1 MSEQQER
8 VVFTEEMKETH
19 TILIPMMLPI
29 HFRLIKKLLT
39 MEGYKVEILDSMSHD
54 IINIGVK
61 YVSNDM
67 CYPAQLAIG
76 QLLDG
81 AMNHGYD
88 THKIALLLTQTGG
101 GCRASNY
108 IALLR
113 KALKKANL
121 EYIPVLSFNVVGLE
135 DNPGF
140 KLTKTLLKN
149 AMFAIVYGDM
159 IMNLRNQILPY
170 ASDKSDVEAC
180 VDAVCTRLE
189 QQFENG
195 KGCKKKELRENCKWI
210 LKEFAGIK
218 RIDGRDRKTKVGIV
232 GEIYVKFAPL
242 GNNNLEAFLEKEDCE
257 IVVPGL
263 MDFVLYTADAGIED
277 YYLYG
282 TGHTKAIVSKAI
294 VNYITSLQNTV
305 IDSYKDYPQFKP
317 QTPFKK
323 TKALS
328 KKVIHEGTKMGE
340 GWLLTAEMVELIES
354 GCENIVC
361 TQPFGCLPNHIV
373 GRGMLRKIKSLYPEA
388 NIVPIDYDA
397 SASRVNQEN
406 RIKLMLASTRNITY

>member
-8 VVFTEEMKETH
+8 VVFTEEMKKTH

-29 HFRLIKKLLT
+29 HFRLMKKLLT
-39 MEGYKVEILDSMSHD
+39 MEGYKVDILDSMSHD
-54 IINIGVK
+54 VISTGVK
-61 YVSNDM
+61 YVNNDM

-81 AMNHGYD
+81 AMNKGYD

-113 KALKKANL
+113 KALKRANM
-121 EYIPVLSFNVVGLE
+121 EYIPVLSVNVVGLE

-149 AMFAIVYGDM
+149 IVFAIIYGDM
-159 IMNLRNQILPY
+159 LMSLRNQILPY
-170 ASDKSDVEAC
+170 AANKDDVEAM
-180 VDAVCTRLE
+180 VDKVCTELE
-189 QQFENG
+189 SQFEAG
-195 KGCKKKELRENCKWI
+195 KGCNKKELRQNCKWI
-210 LKEFAGIK
+210 MKDFAGIK
-218 RIDGRDRKTKVGIV
+218 MITGAKKTKVGIV

-242 GNNNLEAFLEKEDCE
+242 GNNNLESFLENEDCE
-257 IVVPGL
+257 VVVPGL
-263 MDFVLYTADAGIED
+263 MDFILYTADAGIED
-277 YYLYG
+277 WYLYG
-282 TGHTKAIVSKAI
+282 TGHTKAVVSKVI
-294 VNYITSLQNTV
+294 VNCIISLQEIV
-305 IDSYKDYPQFKP
+305 RSSYAPYPQFHAP
-317 QTPFKK
+317 TPFKK
-323 TKALS
+323 TKALG
-328 KKVIHEGTKMGE
+328 KQIIHEGTKMGE
-340 GWLLTAEMVELIES
+340 GWLLTAEMAELIES

-373 GRGMLRKIKSLYPEA
+373 GRGMLRKIKSIYPQA

-397 SASRVNQEN
+397 SASKVNQEN
-406 RIKLMLASTRNITY
+406 RIKLMLASTRKIEY

>member
-39 MEGYKVEILDSMSHD
+39 MEGYKVDILDSVSHD
-54 IINIGVK
+54 IISTGVK
-61 YVSNDM
+61 YVNNDM

-113 KALKKANL
+113 KALKRANL

-140 KLTKTLLKN
+140 KLTKSLLKN
-149 AMFAIVYGDM
+149 AMFAIIYGDM
-159 IMNLRNQILPY
+159 IMNLKNQILPY
-170 ASDKSDVEAC
+170 AENKEDVEKT
-180 VDAVCTRLE
+180 VDKVCTELE
-189 QQFENG
+189 HQFENG
-195 KGCKKKELRENCKWI
+195 KGCKRKELRENCPWI
-210 LKEFAGIK
+210 LKEFASIK
-218 RIDGRDRKTKVGIV
+218 QIDGPKKTKVGIV

-242 GNNNLEAFLEKEDCE
+242 GNNNLEAFLEQEDCE
-257 IVVPGL
+257 VVVPGL
-263 MDFVLYTADAGIED
+263 F
-277 YYLYG
+277 
-282 TGHTKAIVSKAI
+282 SFC
-294 VNYITSLQNTV
+294 SRF
-305 IDSYKDYPQFKP
+305 YKVWIIQK
-317 QTPFKK
+317 
-323 TKALS
+323 
-328 KKVIHEGTKMGE
+328 
-340 GWLLTAEMVELIES
+340 
-354 GCENIVC
+354 
-361 TQPFGCLPNHIV
+361 
-373 GRGMLRKIKSLYPEA
+373 
-388 NIVPIDYDA
+388 
-397 SASRVNQEN
+397 
-406 RIKLMLASTRNITY
+406 

>member
-54 IINIGVK
+54 IINTGVK
-61 YVSNDM
+61 YVNNDM

-149 AMFAIVYGDM
+149 AMFAIIYGDM

-170 ASDKSDVEAC
+170 ASDKNDVEAC
-180 VDAVCTRLE
+180 VDAVCSRLE

-195 KGCKKKELRENCKWI
+195 KGCKKK
-210 LKEFAGIK
+210 
-218 RIDGRDRKTKVGIV
+218 
-232 GEIYVKFAPL
+232 
-242 GNNNLEAFLEKEDCE
+242 
-257 IVVPGL
+257 
-263 MDFVLYTADAGIED
+263 
-277 YYLYG
+277 
-282 TGHTKAIVSKAI
+282 
-294 VNYITSLQNTV
+294 
-305 IDSYKDYPQFKP
+305 
-317 QTPFKK
+317 
-323 TKALS
+323 
-328 KKVIHEGTKMGE
+328 
-340 GWLLTAEMVELIES
+340 
-354 GCENIVC
+354 
-361 TQPFGCLPNHIV
+361 
-373 GRGMLRKIKSLYPEA
+373 
-388 NIVPIDYDA
+388 
-397 SASRVNQEN
+397 RV
-406 RIKLMLASTRNITY
+406 A

>member
-1 MSEQQER
+1 
-8 VVFTEEMKETH
+8 MKETH

-39 MEGYKVEILDSMSHD
+39 MEGYKVDILDSMSHD
-54 IINIGVK
+54 VIATGVK
-61 YVSNDM
+61 YVNNDM

-113 KALKKANL
+113 KALKRAGL

-149 AMFAIVYGDM
+149 AMFAIIYGDM
-159 IMNLRNQILPY
+159 IMNLKNQILPY
-170 ASDKSDVEAC
+170 ALDKDEVSAT
-180 VDAVCTRLE
+180 VDRVCTELE
-189 QQFENG
+189 RQFEAG
-195 KGCKKKELRENCKWI
+195 HGCTRKELRKNCPWI
-210 LKEFAGIK
+210 LKEFALIK
-218 RIDGRDRKTKVGIV
+218 TVSGQKKTKVGIV

-257 IVVPGL
+257 VVVPGL

-277 YYLYG
+277 WYLYG
-282 TGHTKAIVSKAI
+282 TGHTKAV
-294 VNYITSLQNTV
+294 VLSL
-305 IDSYKDYPQFKP
+305 
-317 QTPFKK
+317 
-323 TKALS
+323 
-328 KKVIHEGTKMGE
+328 IH
-340 GWLLTAEMVELIES
+340 I
-354 GCENIVC
+354 
-361 TQPFGCLPNHIV
+361 
-373 GRGMLRKIKSLYPEA
+373 
-388 NIVPIDYDA
+388 
-397 SASRVNQEN
+397 
-406 RIKLMLASTRNITY
+406 

>member
-1 MSEQQER
+1 MSDQQER
-8 VVFTEEMKETH
+8 VVFTEEMKKTH

-39 MEGYKVEILDSMSHD
+39 MDGYKVDILDSVSHD
-54 IINIGVK
+54 IISTGVK
-61 YVSNDM
+61 YVNNDM

-113 KALKKANL
+113 KALKRANL
-121 EYIPVLSFNVVGLE
+121 EYIPVLSVNVVGLE

-149 AMFAIVYGDM
+149 VMFAIIYGDM
-159 IMNLRNQILPY
+159 LMSLRNQTLPY
-170 ASDKSDVEAC
+170 AANKDDVEAA
-180 VDAVCTRLE
+180 VDRVCSELE
-189 QQFENG
+189 KQFEAG
-195 KGCKKKELRENCKWI
+195 KACNKKELKQNCKWI
-210 LKEFAGIK
+210 MQEFAGIK
-218 RIDGRDRKTKVGIV
+218 MITGQKKTKVGIV

-242 GNNNLEAFLEKEDCE
+242 GNNNLEAFLEKEGCE
-257 IVVPGL
+257 VVVPGL
-263 MDFVLYTADAGIED
+263 MDFILYTADAGIED
-277 YYLYG
+277 WYLYG
-282 TGHTKAIVSKAI
+282 TGHTKAIVSKFI
-294 VNYITSLQNTV
+294 VNYIISLQEIV
-305 IDSYKDYPQFKP
+305 RSSYDGYPQFHAP
-317 QTPFKK
+317 TPFKK
-323 TKALS
+323 TKALG
-328 KKVIHEGTKMGE
+328 KQIIHEGTKMGE
-340 GWLLTAEMVELIES
+340 GWLLTAEMAELIES
-354 GCENIVC
+354 GCDNIVC

-373 GRGMLRKIKSLYPEA
+373 GRGMLRKIKSLYPQA

-397 SASRVNQEN
+397 SASKVNQEN
-406 RIKLMLASTRNITY
+406 RIKLMLASTRSIDY

>member
-1 MSEQQER
+1 
-8 VVFTEEMKETH
+8 MKETH

-39 MEGYKVEILDSMSHD
+39 MEGYKVDILDSMSPD
-54 IINIGVK
+54 VIATGVK
-61 YVSNDM
+61 YVNNDM

-113 KALKKANL
+113 KALKRAGL

-149 AMFAIVYGDM
+149 AMFAIIYGDM
-159 IMNLRNQILPY
+159 IMNLKNQILPY
-170 ASDKSDVEAC
+170 ALDKDEVSAT
-180 VDAVCTRLE
+180 VDRVCTALE
-189 QQFENG
+189 RQFEAG
-195 KGCKKKELRENCKWI
+195 KGCTRKELRKNCPWI
-210 LKEFAGIK
+210 LGEFAQIK
-218 RIDGRDRKTKVGIV
+218 TVSGQKKTKVGIV

-257 IVVPGL
+257 VVVPGL
-263 MDFVLYTADAGIED
+263 MDFVLYTRRCRHRRLVSLRHRPHKGRCLEVHRQ
-277 YYLYG
+277 LYRFPAE
-282 TGHTKAIVSKAI
+282 HRHRQ
-294 VNYITSLQNTV
+294 LQE
-305 IDSYKDYPQFKP
+305 
-317 QTPFKK
+317 
-323 TKALS
+323 LS
-328 KKVIHEGTKMGE
+328 AV
-340 GWLLTAEMVELIES
+340 
-354 GCENIVC
+354 
-361 TQPFGCLPNHIV
+361 
-373 GRGMLRKIKSLYPEA
+373 
-388 NIVPIDYDA
+388 
-397 SASRVNQEN
+397 
-406 RIKLMLASTRNITY
+406 

>member
-1 MSEQQER
+1 
-8 VVFTEEMKETH
+8 MKETH

-39 MEGYKVEILDSMSHD
+39 MEGYKVDILDSMSHD
-54 IINIGVK
+54 VIATGVK
-61 YVSNDM
+61 YVNNDM

-76 QLLDG
+76 QLLD
-81 AMNHGYD
+81 GYD

-113 KALKKANL
+113 KALKRAGL

-149 AMFAIVYGDM
+149 AMFAIIYGDM
-159 IMNLRNQILPY
+159 IMNLKNQILPY
-170 ASDKSDVEAC
+170 ALDKDEVAAT
-180 VDAVCTRLE
+180 VDRVCTALE
-189 QQFENG
+189 RQFEAG
-195 KGCKKKELRENCKWI
+195 KGCTRKELRKNCPWI
-210 LKEFAGIK
+210 LKEFAQIK
-218 RIDGRDRKTKVGIV
+218 TVSGQKKTKVGIV

-257 IVVPGL
+257 VVVPGL

-277 YYLYG
+277 WYLYG
-282 TGHTKAIVSKAI
+282 TGHTKAVVSKFI
-294 VNYITSLQNTV
+294 VNYIVSLQNTV
-305 IDSYKDYPQFKP
+305 IDSYKNYPQFKT
-317 QTPFKK
+317 QTPFKH

-328 KKVIHEGTKMGE
+328 KKVIHEGTKGE

-373 GRGMLRKIKSLYPEA
+373 GRGMLRKIKELYPQA

-397 SASRVNQEN
+397 SASKVNQEN
-406 RIKLMLASTRNITY
+406 RIKLMLASTKNISY

>member
-1 MSEQQER
+1 
-8 VVFTEEMKETH
+8 MKETH

-29 HFRLIKKLLT
+29 HFRLIKNT
-39 MEGYKVEILDSMSHD
+39 DTEGYKVDILDSMSHD
-54 IINIGVK
+54 VIATGVK
-61 YVSNDM
+61 YVNNDM

-113 KALKKANL
+113 KALKRAGL

-149 AMFAIVYGDM
+149 AMFAIIYGDM
-159 IMNLRNQILPY
+159 IMNLKNQILPY
-170 ASDKSDVEAC
+170 ALDKDEVSATVDRVCSELERQFEAGHG
-180 VDAVCTRLE
+180 CTR
-189 QQFENG
+189 
-195 KGCKKKELRENCKWI
+195 KELRKNCPWI
-210 LKEFAGIK
+210 LGEFAQIK
-218 RIDGRDRKTKVGIV
+218 TVSGQKKTKVGIV

-257 IVVPGL
+257 VVVPGL

-277 YYLYG
+277 WYLYG
-282 TGHTKAIVSKAI
+282 TGHTKAVVSKFI
-294 VNYITSLQNTV
+294 VNYIVSLQNTV
-305 IDSYKDYPQFKP
+305 IDSYKNYPQFKP
-317 QTPFKK
+317 QTPFKH

-328 KKVIHEGTKMGE
+328 KKV
-340 GWLLTAEMVELIES
+340 
-354 GCENIVC
+354 
-361 TQPFGCLPNHIV
+361 
-373 GRGMLRKIKSLYPEA
+373 
-388 NIVPIDYDA
+388 
-397 SASRVNQEN
+397 
-406 RIKLMLASTRNITY
+406 STRAPRWAKAGCSPQKWSSSSNPAAKTSSAPSPLAVCQTTSSAAACCARSRSSIHRPISCRSTTTPAPARSTRRTASSSCSRRRKTSRIDIRTTSNILLLEVVF

>member
-1 MSEQQER
+1 
-8 VVFTEEMKETH
+8 MKETH

-39 MEGYKVEILDSMSHD
+39 MEGYKVDILDSMSHD
-54 IINIGVK
+54 VIATGVK
-61 YVSNDM
+61 YVNNDM

-113 KALKKANL
+113 KALKRAGL

-149 AMFAIVYGDM
+149 AMFAIIYGDM
-159 IMNLRNQILPY
+159 IMNLKNQILPY
-170 ASDKSDVEAC
+170 ALDKDEVSAT
-180 VDAVCTRLE
+180 VDRVCTELE
-189 QQFENG
+189 RQFEAG
-195 KGCKKKELRENCKWI
+195 HGCTRKELRKNCPWI
-210 LKEFAGIK
+210 LKEFAQIK
-218 RIDGRDRKTKVGIV
+218 TVSGQKKTKVGIV

-257 IVVPGL
+257 VVVPGL

-277 YYLYG
+277 WYLYG
-282 TGHTKAIVSKAI
+282 TGHTKAVVSKFI
-294 VNYITSLQNTV
+294 VNYIVSLQNTV
-305 IDSYKDYPQFKP
+305 IDSYKNYPQFKP
-317 QTPFKK
+317 QTPFKH

-373 GRGMLRKIKSLYPEA
+373 GRGMLRKIKELYPQA

-397 SASRVNQEN
+397 STSKVNQEN
-406 RIKLMLASTRNITY
+406 RIKLMLASTKNISY

>member
-54 IINIGVK
+54 IINTGVK
-61 YVSNDM
+61 YVNNDM

-149 AMFAIVYGDM
+149 AMFAIIYGDM

-257 IVVPGL
+257 VVVPGL

-317 QTPFKK
+317 QTLFKK

>member
-1 MSEQQER
+1 
-8 VVFTEEMKETH
+8 MKETH

-39 MEGYKVEILDSMSHD
+39 MEGYKVDILDSMSHD
-54 IINIGVK
+54 VIATGVK
-61 YVSNDM
+61 YVNNDM

-81 AMNHGYD
+81 AM
-88 THKIALLLTQTGG
+88 TQTGG

-113 KALKKANL
+113 KALKRAGL

-149 AMFAIVYGDM
+149 AMFAIIYGDM
-159 IMNLRNQILPY
+159 IMNLKNQILPY
-170 ASDKSDVEAC
+170 ALDKDEVSAT
-180 VDAVCTRLE
+180 VDRVCTELE
-189 QQFENG
+189 RQFEAG
-195 KGCKKKELRENCKWI
+195 HGCTRKELRKNCPWI
-210 LKEFAGIK
+210 LKEFAQIK
-218 RIDGRDRKTKVGIV
+218 TVSGQKKTKVGIV

-257 IVVPGL
+257 VVVPGL

-277 YYLYG
+277 WYLYG
-282 TGHTKAIVSKAI
+282 TGHTKAVVSKFI
-294 VNYITSLQNTV
+294 VNYIVSLQNTV
-305 IDSYKDYPQFKP
+305 IDSYKAYPQFKP
-317 QTPFKK
+317 QTPFKH

-328 KKVIHEGTKMGE
+328 KKVIHKGTKMGE

-373 GRGMLRKIKSLYPEA
+373 GRGMLRKIKELYPQA

-397 SASRVNQEN
+397 SASKVNQEN
-406 RIKLMLASTRNITY
+406 RIKLMLASTKNISY